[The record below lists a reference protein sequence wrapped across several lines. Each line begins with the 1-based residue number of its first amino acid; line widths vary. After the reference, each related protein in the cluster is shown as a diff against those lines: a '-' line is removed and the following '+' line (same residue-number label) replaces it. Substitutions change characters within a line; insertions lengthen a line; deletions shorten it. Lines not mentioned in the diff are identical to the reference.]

1 MNQTPKLEKLRDWTP
16 PDHWLRITTIDVHT
30 EGEPLRIITGGF
42 PELCGD
48 TILDKRRYAMENFD
62 HLRSAL
68 MSEPRGHIEMYGC
81 IITPPVSSDTDFGVL
96 FIHNEGFSTMCG
108 HGIIGITKIVLETG
122 MLPLASRKVL
132 FEWTH
137 LQA

>member
-62 HLRSAL
+62 YLPSAL

-81 IITPPVSSDTDFGVL
+81 IITPPISSDTDFSGV
-96 FIHNEGFSTMCG
+96 IHSQRR
-108 HGIIGITKIVLETG
+108 L
-122 MLPLASRKVL
+122 
-132 FEWTH
+132 
-137 LQA
+137 